1 MRVST
6 IIQSQIP
13 PFSTFTT
20 FTVHQQPLNQ
30 QEMESLA
37 KEKILLEQKLAAEK
51 EESINEKENLSD
63 QLKHSLRDLKK
74 FQSMYEVSVYVL
86 YERFMLN
93 Y

>member
-1 MRVST
+1 
-6 IIQSQIP
+6 
-13 PFSTFTT
+13 
-20 FTVHQQPLNQ
+20 
-30 QEMESLA
+30 MESLA

-86 YERFMLN
+86 YKRFMLN
-93 Y
+93 N